1 MEKVYCKMCRY
12 CDDSS
17 SLSSFYMCRHPKNKK
32 DTFYRRSYEE
42 VSCRN
47 KNYDNHCSDFLL
59 PERLIR
65 KQKRKEWFNSLGNK
79 IKDFILKSLSKVISR
94 FGVTM

>member
-1 MEKVYCKMCRY
+1 MCRY

-17 SLSSFYMCRHPKNKK
+17 SLSSLYRCRHPKNKK
-32 DTFYRRSYEE
+32 DTFYGRSYEE
-42 VSCRN
+42 VYCHN
-47 KNYDNHCSDFLL
+47 KNYDNRCSDFLL
-59 PERLIR
+59 PEKLIR
-65 KQKRKEWFNSLGNK
+65 KQKRRKWFNSLGNK